1 MEFVTLTIVTCIVL
15 IFIVRF
21 SLNKRDPNPAK
32 YARNIGILIALAV
45 VCMLI
50 GKYGATWGL
59 PWWIYYPAP
68 MLLVII
74 FPLVLF
80 RMNKTE
86 ALRYVI
92 ISIVSGPIIHI
103 IFSLIGWKNYMP
115 FIKIPSIMELIQ

>member
-115 FIKIPSIMELIQ
+115 FIKMPSIMELIQ

>member
-115 FIKIPSIMELIQ
+115 FIKIPSIM